1 MERRLIVLRHAKS
14 SWETE
19 AATDHD
25 RPLNKRGRRDA
36 QRVGK
41 RLAKL
46 GWAPELVFSS
56 DSKRT
61 RETWERMKDGFDD
74 SIEATFTRDLYHAGI
89 GAVRGVLVGVPD
101 SIKTVMTIG
110 HNPGWESVVELLTGK
125 ETALTTCNA
134 ALLVVEADN
143 WSDAAAMD
151 SCWKLDTI
159 LRPKEL

>member
-46 GWAPELVFSS
+46 GWEPELVFSS

-61 RETWERMKDGFDD
+61 RETWERLKESFDD
-74 SIEATFTRDLYHAGI
+74 ATEATFTRDLYHAGI
-89 GAVRGVLVGVPD
+89 GAVRSALAAVPD
-101 SIKTVMTIG
+101 SIKTVMVIG
-110 HNPGWESVVELLTGK
+110 HNPGWEGVVDVLTGG
-125 ETALTTCNA
+125 EVTLTTCNA
-134 ALLVVEADN
+134 ALVLVEADS
-143 WSDAAAMD
+143 WTDAAALD
-151 SCWKLDTI
+151 GLWKLDTL